1 MNIDLV
7 HFCVLYAKALN
18 KAANK
23 FLKDAK
29 FKGPCSN
36 LAMEEQQQSIRA
48 SLHLLMYVVST
59 LDAVF
64 VAKDT
69 ILPQM
74 LITSIEDPN
83 IKKISR
89 LLKSVS

>member
-1 MNIDLV
+1 MNE
-7 HFCVLYAKALN
+7 
-18 KAANK
+18 AANK

-29 FKGPCSN
+29 FKGSSSS

-48 SLHLLMYVVST
+48 SVHLLMYVVST

-74 LITSIEDPN
+74 LMKGIEDPN
-83 IKKISR
+83 IEK
-89 LLKSVS
+89 LQGY

>member
-23 FLKDAK
+23 FLKDPK
-29 FKGPCSN
+29 FKGSCSS
-36 LAMEEQQQSIRA
+36 LAREEQQQSIRA
-48 SLHLLMYVVST
+48 CVHLLMYVVST

-69 ILPQM
+69 ILPQI

-83 IKKISR
+83 IEK
-89 LLKSVS
+89 LQGY

>member
-1 MNIDLV
+1 MNE
-7 HFCVLYAKALN
+7 
-18 KAANK
+18 AANK

-29 FKGPCSN
+29 FKGSSSS

-48 SLHLLMYVVST
+48 CVDLLMYVVSAI
-59 LDAVF
+59 DAVF
-64 VAKDT
+64 VARDT

-74 LITSIEDPN
+74 LFTSIENPN
-83 IKKISR
+83 IEVLQGYFQTYLECLSKNVK

>member
-1 MNIDLV
+1 MNE
-7 HFCVLYAKALN
+7 
-18 KAANK
+18 AANK

-29 FKGPCSN
+29 FKGSSSS

-48 SLHLLMYVVST
+48 SVHLLMYVVST

>member
-1 MNIDLV
+1 MKSLSE
-7 HFCVLYAKALN
+7 
-18 KAANK
+18 AANK

-29 FKGPCSN
+29 FKGSCSS
-36 LAMEEQQQSIRA
+36 LPREKQQQSITA
-48 SLHLLMYVVST
+48 SVHLLMYIVST

-69 ILPQM
+69 ILPQI

-83 IKKISR
+83 IEK
-89 LLKSVS
+89 LQGY

>member
-1 MNIDLV
+1 MKSLSE
-7 HFCVLYAKALN
+7 
-18 KAANK
+18 AANK

-64 VAKDT
+64 VVKDT
-69 ILPQM
+69 TLPQM
-74 LITSIEDPN
+74 LITSIKDPN

>member
-1 MNIDLV
+1 MKSLSE
-7 HFCVLYAKALN
+7 
-18 KAANK
+18 AANK

>member
-1 MNIDLV
+1 MNEA
-7 HFCVLYAKALN
+7 AK
-18 KAANK
+18 K

-29 FKGPCSN
+29 CKGSSST
-36 LAMEEQQQSIRA
+36 LAMEEQQQSTRA
-48 SLHLLMYVVST
+48 SVHLLMYVVST

-64 VAKDT
+64 VAKNT

-83 IKKISR
+83 IEK
-89 LLKSVS
+89 LQGY

>member
-1 MNIDLV
+1 MNE
-7 HFCVLYAKALN
+7 
-18 KAANK
+18 AANK

-29 FKGPCSN
+29 FKGSSSS

-48 SLHLLMYVVST
+48 SVHLLMYVVST

-69 ILPQM
+69 ILRQM
-74 LITSIEDPN
+74 LNTSIADQN
-83 IKKISR
+83 IEK
-89 LLKSVS
+89 LQGY